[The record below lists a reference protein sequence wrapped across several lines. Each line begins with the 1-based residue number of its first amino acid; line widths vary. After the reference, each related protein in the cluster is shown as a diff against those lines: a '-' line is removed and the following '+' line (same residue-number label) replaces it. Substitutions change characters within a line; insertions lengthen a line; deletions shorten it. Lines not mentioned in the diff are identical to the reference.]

1 MTPREEGFLLLTG
14 YLGDPER
21 KPLTVAQFRSLTHRA
36 RLMERPKADRDITPE
51 DLLAMGC
58 DRAAALRIVN
68 LLSQTE
74 QLQWYLEKGRRAGCV
89 PVTRVSEN
97 YPDRVRRGLGLDA
110 PGVLWAKGDLSLL
123 DTPKISLVGSRDLEK
138 ENRAF
143 AREVGAQAA
152 YQGYT
157 LVSGDARG
165 ADRTAQSSC
174 LEHGGKVICV
184 VADQLEAHPLQ
195 ENVLYLSETGFELP
209 FSAHRALQRNR
220 VIHCLGSKTFVA
232 QCTLGKGGTWDG
244 TGKNLRFGWSPVFCL
259 DDGSAASRELEQR
272 GAVLISLGSLQ
283 DIEALQNNA
292 MNFID
297 Q

>member
-14 YLGDPER
+14 YLGDPDR

-58 DRAAALRIVN
+58 DRASTMRIVN

-110 PGVLWAKGDLSLL
+110 PGVLWAKGDLGLL
-123 DTPKISLVGSRDLEK
+123 DTPKIALVGSRDLRE

-143 AREVGAQAA
+143 AQEVGAQAA
-152 YQGYT
+152 SQGYT
-157 LVSGDARG
+157 LVSGGARG
-165 ADRTAQSSC
+165 ADRTAQNSC
-174 LEHGGKVICV
+174 LEHGGKVICI

-232 QCTLGKGGTWDG
+232 QCTFGKGGTWDG
-244 TGKNLRFGWSPVFCL
+244 TRKNLRFGWSPVFCL
-259 DDGSAASRELEQR
+259 DDGSPASRELEQL
-272 GAVLISLGSLQ
+272 GAVLIRSDGLQ
-283 DIEALQNNA
+283 AIETLQNNL